1 MKRRNFIYLT
11 GMGAAAAMLPAIPV
25 WGNEIPIEQSLE
37 YVDPAVKKMLSDV
50 ALNAARSKGATY
62 TDVRIGRYLN
72 QYVVTREDKVENL
85 VNTESYGIGIRVIAN
100 GSWGFAATDKMD
112 KDGIAKAAELA
123 VAIAKENSR
132 LLTSPVQ
139 LAEQKGY
146 GEVSWKAPIEKNAFE
161 VPIKDKADLLLSVN
175 AAAMAGGADY
185 VNSILFMVNEQKYF
199 ASTDNSYI
207 DQDIHRIWPTFFI
220 TKINKETGKF
230 ETRNSLSAPMGMG
243 YEYLDAKPEHKI
255 QTAMGVLYK
264 GRYDMVEDAKQ
275 GAVQVAEK
283 LKAKSVEPGK
293 YDLVLDPSHL
303 WLTIHESCGHPTE
316 LDRVLGYEANFAGT
330 SFLTLDKWESKKFN
344 YGSKEVDIV
353 ADKTQVGSLGAVG
366 YDDEG
371 VKCGKWDIIKDG
383 ILVNYQAIRDQA
395 HIIGLDHSQG
405 CCYADNWSSVQFQRM
420 ANISLQPGK
429 KPLTIADQIK
439 NVDKGIY
446 IVGDGSFSI
455 DQQRYNFQ
463 FGGQLFYEISKGKI
477 VGMLKDVAYQSN
489 TQEFWNSC
497 SAVCDERD
505 YRLGGSFFDGKGQPM
520 QSSAVSHGSATARFN
535 GVNVINTGRKI

>member
-1 MKRRNFIYLT
+1 
-11 GMGAAAAMLPAIPV
+11 MGAAAAMLPAIPV
-25 WGNEIPIEQSLE
+25 WGNEIPLEKSLE
-37 YVDPAVKKMLSDV
+37 YVDPAVKRVMADV
-50 ALNAARSKGATY
+50 ALNAAKSKGATY

-100 GSWGFAATDKMD
+100 GSWGFAATDKLD
-112 KDGIAKAAELA
+112 KDGIAQAAELA

-132 LLTSPVQ
+132 LQLEPVQ
-139 LAEQKGY
+139 LAPQQGY
-146 GEVSWKAPIEKNAFE
+146 GEVTWKAPIEKNAFE
-161 VPIKDKADLLLSVN
+161 IPMKEKVDLLLSVN
-175 AAAMAGGADY
+175 DAAMKGGADY
-185 VNSILFMVNEQKYF
+185 INSILFMVNEQKYF

-220 TKINKETGKF
+220 TKINKESGKY
-230 ETRNSLSAPMGMG
+230 ETRNALSAPSGMG

-255 QTAMGVLYK
+255 LHSTGTLYK
-264 GRYDMVEDAKQ
+264 GRYDMLEDAKQ
-275 GAVQVAEK
+275 GARQVGEK
-283 LKAKSVEPGK
+283 LIAKSVEPGK

-303 WLTIHESCGHPTE
+303 WLTIHESTGHPTE

-330 SFLTLDKWESKKFN
+330 SFLTLDKWESKKFK
-344 YGSKEVDIV
+344 YGSDIV
-353 ADKTQVGSLGAVG
+353 NIKADKTENGSLGAVG

-371 VKCGKWDIIKDG
+371 VKCGEWDVIKDG
-383 ILVNYQAIRDQA
+383 VLMNYQAIRDQA

-405 CCYADNWSSVQFQRM
+405 CCYADNWSSIQFQRM

-439 NVDKGIY
+439 NVEKGIY

-463 FGGQLFYEISKGKI
+463 FGGQLYYEIRNGKI
-477 VGMLKDVAYQSN
+477 TGMLKDVAYQAN

-497 SAVCDERD
+497 TAICDASD
-505 YRLGGSFFDGKGQPM
+505 YRLGGSFFDGKGQPS

-535 GVNVINTGRKI
+535 GINVINTARKIG